1 MMKCW
6 GGVKGSYGTLAVA
19 FLLGALLQ
27 AQAQSQGSSSPSVSE
42 RMGRAKEIFQDYCF
56 LCHDRAS
63 ERVKPIGPSLNGLF
77 KRQTLIVGKPV
88 NEANVAE
95 VIRTGPTPGMP
106 GFRYVLSDQEITDL
120 VEFLKTK

>member
-1 MMKCW
+1 MSFR
-6 GGVKGSYGTLAVA
+6 GRARGSCRVVVLA
-19 FLLGALLQ
+19 FLLGVSLNAQTQGNAGANLSEKALR
-27 AQAQSQGSSSPSVSE
+27 G
-42 RMGRAKEIFQDYCF
+42 KELFQDYCF

-63 ERVKPIGPSLNGLF
+63 ERVKPLGPSLNGLF

-106 GFRYVLSDQEITDL
+106 SFRYALTDQQIGD
-120 VEFLKTK
+120 VIEFLKTK